1 VSWDLDSGWGKKG
14 GVSALV
20 IAIQAGR
27 YVGYLDWDWYG
38 EFRNTLQLI
47 SLLEYHYLN
56 VFCKA

>member
-27 YVGYLDWDWYG
+27 YVGYSDWDW
-38 EFRNTLQLI
+38 
-47 SLLEYHYLN
+47 
-56 VFCKA
+56 